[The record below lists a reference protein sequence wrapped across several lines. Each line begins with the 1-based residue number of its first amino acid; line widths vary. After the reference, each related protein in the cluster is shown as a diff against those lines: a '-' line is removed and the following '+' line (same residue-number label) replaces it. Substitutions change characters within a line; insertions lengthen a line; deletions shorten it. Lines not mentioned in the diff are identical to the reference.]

1 MSKLEIIVDKV
12 SHEEAMCVINGVSS
26 GGYLVSGSFVTDSG
40 NLAVAHVKF
49 FSVKPTRK
57 QLKAFKRVAREKMEI
72 MESGLLIESIK
83 AEFNT
88 PYNAVIY

>member
-83 AEFNT
+83 AELST
-88 PYNAVIY
+88 PHNVVVH

>member
-40 NLAVAHVKF
+40 NIAVSHVKF
-49 FSVKPTRK
+49 FAVKPTRK

-83 AEFNT
+83 SELST
-88 PYNAVIY
+88 PHNVVVH

>member
-12 SHEEAMCVINGVSS
+12 SHEEAMCVINGASS

-40 NLAVAHVKF
+40 NLAVSHVKF
-49 FSVKPTRK
+49 FAVKPTRK

-83 AEFNT
+83 SELST
-88 PYNAVIY
+88 PHNVVVH